1 MNTCGNCA
9 HWTAPTRQWDVHD
22 RIGECALGGPDP
34 RDGSSDCHEN
44 ETCGDHKPKEEW
56 DEIPL

>member
-44 ETCGDHKPKEEW
+44 ETCGDHKPKEQK
-56 DEIPL
+56 